1 MSYIFTAGLRY
12 GLAAVAA
19 LFCLSVSATD
29 AEVKKPTAKAVI
41 QIWLAGGISQLD
53 TFDPKPNAGQ
63 DYCGP
68 YNKPIPTNVEG
79 IQISQM
85 LPLLA
90 RQADKYAILR
100 GMTHNNG
107 GHETAAYLVQTGRKP
122 VEGLIFPG
130 VSAVVAYF
138 KGYNGG
144 YTGML
149 PPSIIIT
156 SPLGRFSETGFLGSR
171 YKSFATG
178 SDPAKQPFA
187 VEGIISERITI
198 ERQHDRRALLK
209 SLDTFAMEMNL
220 DPAVKAVDACQEQA
234 YAVILGDAGKAFD
247 LAEEKKELREKYGL
261 NKFGQS
267 CLVAR
272 RLVERGVPFITINSP
287 GWDTHKDH
295 FQEMYKKLPELDK
308 GLAALLQDLAD
319 RNLLDSTIVW
329 VTGEFGHTPKI
340 LFESPWNGGRS
351 HYGKAFSSLVA
362 GGGFRG
368 GKVVGKTDER
378 GETVVERPIYPWDLT
393 ASIYMLLGIDLNSQL
408 PHPDGRSIAVS
419 PLQNKEIPEK
429 ETGGILK
436 EIMPD
441 GVKQEVIKIKSE

>member
-1 MSYIFTAGLRY
+1 MNYIFT
-12 GLAAVAA
+12 AVAA
-19 LFCLSVSATD
+19 LFCLNLAAVDT
-29 AEVKKPTAKAVI
+29 EVKKPTAKAVI
-41 QIWLAGGISQLD
+41 QIWLAGGLSQLD

-90 RQADKYAILR
+90 KQADKYVILR
-100 GMTHNNG
+100 GMTHNNN

-122 VEGLIFPG
+122 VEGLMFPG
-130 VSAVVAYF
+130 AGAVISYF

-149 PPSIIIT
+149 PPNITIT

-178 SDPAKQPFA
+178 GDPTKQPFA
-187 VEGIISERITI
+187 VEGIVSEKITL

-209 SLDTFAMEMNL
+209 SLDTFGQEMSE
-220 DPAVKAVDACQEQA
+220 DPAVKAIDACQEQA

-247 LAEEKKELREKYGL
+247 LSEEKKELREKYGL

-272 RLVERGVPFITINSP
+272 RLAERGVPFITINVP

-295 FQEMYKKLPELDK
+295 FKEMYKKLPELDK
-308 GLAALLQDLAD
+308 GLATLLQDLSD

-329 VTGEFGHTPKI
+329 VTGEFGHTPKVQY
-340 LFESPWNGGRS
+340 ESPWNGGRG
-351 HYGKAFSSLVA
+351 HYGKAFSALVA

-378 GETVVERPIYPWDLT
+378 GETVVERPIYPWDLIG
-393 ASIYMLLGIDLNSQL
+393 SIYVLLGIDLNSQL

-419 PLQNKEIPEK
+419 PLNTKEIPEK

-441 GVKQEVIKIKSE
+441 GVK

>member
-1 MSYIFTAGLRY
+1 MNYIFT
-12 GLAAVAA
+12 AVAA
-19 LFCLSVSATD
+19 LFCLNLAAVDT
-29 AEVKKPTAKAVI
+29 EVKKPTAKAVI
-41 QIWLAGGISQLD
+41 QIWLAGGLSQLD

-90 RQADKYAILR
+90 KQADKYVILR
-100 GMTHNNG
+100 GMTHNNN
-107 GHETAAYLVQTGRKP
+107 GHETAACLVQTGRKP
-122 VEGLIFPG
+122 AEGLMFPG
-130 VSAVVAYF
+130 AGAVVSYF

-149 PPSIIIT
+149 PPNITIT

-178 SDPAKQPFA
+178 GDPTKQPFA
-187 VEGIISERITI
+187 VEGIVSEKITL

-209 SLDTFAMEMNL
+209 SLDTFAVEMSQ
-220 DPAVKAVDACQEQA
+220 DPAVKTVDACQEQA

-247 LAEEKKELREKYGL
+247 LSEENKELREKYGL

-272 RLVERGVPFITINSP
+272 RLVERGVPFITINVP

-295 FQEMYKKLPELDK
+295 FKEMYKKLPELDK

-329 VTGEFGHTPKI
+329 VTGEFGHTPKVQY
-340 LFESPWNGGRS
+340 ESPWNGGRG
-351 HYGKAFSSLVA
+351 HYGKAFSALVA

-368 GKVVGKTDER
+368 GKVVGKTDEH
-378 GETVVERPIYPWDLT
+378 GETVVERPIYPWDLVG
-393 ASIYMLLGIDLNSQL
+393 SIYVLLGIDLNSQL

-419 PLQNKEIPEK
+419 PLNTKEIPEK
-429 ETGGILK
+429 ETGSILK

-441 GVKQEVIKIKSE
+441 GVK

>member
-1 MSYIFTAGLRY
+1 MNYIFT
-12 GLAAVAA
+12 AVAA
-19 LFCLSVSATD
+19 LFCLNLAAVDT
-29 AEVKKPTAKAVI
+29 EVKKPTAKAVI
-41 QIWLAGGISQLD
+41 QIWLAGGLSQLD

-90 RQADKYAILR
+90 KQADKYVILR
-100 GMTHNNG
+100 GMTHNNN
-107 GHETAAYLVQTGRKP
+107 GHETAACLVQTGRKP
-122 VEGLIFPG
+122 AEGLMFPG
-130 VSAVVAYF
+130 AGAVVSYF

-149 PPSIIIT
+149 PPNITIT

-178 SDPAKQPFA
+178 GDPTKQPFA
-187 VEGIISERITI
+187 VEGIVSEKITL

-209 SLDTFAMEMNL
+209 SLDTFAVEMSQ
-220 DPAVKAVDACQEQA
+220 DPAVKTVDACQEQA

-247 LAEEKKELREKYGL
+247 LSEENKELREKYGL

-272 RLVERGVPFITINSP
+272 RLVERGVPFITINVP

-295 FQEMYKKLPELDK
+295 FKEMYKKLPELDK

-319 RNLLDSTIVW
+319 RNLLGSTIVW
-329 VTGEFGHTPKI
+329 VTGEFGHTPKVQY
-340 LFESPWNGGRS
+340 ESPWNGGRG
-351 HYGKAFSSLVA
+351 HYGKAFSALVA

-368 GKVVGKTDER
+368 GKVVGKTDEH
-378 GETVVERPIYPWDLT
+378 GETVVERPIYPWDLVG
-393 ASIYMLLGIDLNSQL
+393 SIYVLLGIDLNSQL

-419 PLQNKEIPEK
+419 PLNTKEIPEK

-441 GVKQEVIKIKSE
+441 GVK

>member
-1 MSYIFTAGLRY
+1 MNYIFT
-12 GLAAVAA
+12 AVAA
-19 LFCLSVSATD
+19 LFCLNLAAVDT
-29 AEVKKPTAKAVI
+29 EVKKPTAKAVI
-41 QIWLAGGISQLD
+41 QIWLAGGLSQLD

-90 RQADKYAILR
+90 KQADKYVILR
-100 GMTHNNG
+100 GMTHNNN

-122 VEGLIFPG
+122 VEGLMFPG
-130 VSAVVAYF
+130 AGAVISYF

-149 PPSIIIT
+149 PPNITIT

-178 SDPAKQPFA
+178 GDPTKQPFA
-187 VEGIISERITI
+187 VEGIVSEKITL

-209 SLDTFAMEMNL
+209 SLDTFGQEMSE
-220 DPAVKAVDACQEQA
+220 DPAVKAIDACQEQA

-247 LAEEKKELREKYGL
+247 LSEEKKELREKYGL

-272 RLVERGVPFITINSP
+272 RLAERGVPFITINVP
-287 GWDTHKDH
+287 G
-295 FQEMYKKLPELDK
+295 
-308 GLAALLQDLAD
+308 
-319 RNLLDSTIVW
+319 
-329 VTGEFGHTPKI
+329 
-340 LFESPWNGGRS
+340 
-351 HYGKAFSSLVA
+351 
-362 GGGFRG
+362 
-368 GKVVGKTDER
+368 
-378 GETVVERPIYPWDLT
+378 
-393 ASIYMLLGIDLNSQL
+393 
-408 PHPDGRSIAVS
+408 
-419 PLQNKEIPEK
+419 
-429 ETGGILK
+429 
-436 EIMPD
+436 
-441 GVKQEVIKIKSE
+441 

>member
-1 MSYIFTAGLRY
+1 MNYIFT
-12 GLAAVAA
+12 AVAA
-19 LFCLSVSATD
+19 LFCLNLAAVDT
-29 AEVKKPTAKAVI
+29 EVKKPTAKAVI
-41 QIWLAGGISQLD
+41 QIWLAGGLSQLD

-90 RQADKYAILR
+90 KQADKYVILR
-100 GMTHNNG
+100 GMTHNNN
-107 GHETAAYLVQTGRKP
+107 GHETAACLVQTGRKP
-122 VEGLIFPG
+122 AEGLMFPG
-130 VSAVVAYF
+130 AGAVVSYF

-149 PPSIIIT
+149 PPNITIT

-178 SDPAKQPFA
+178 ADPTKQPFA
-187 VEGIISERITI
+187 VEGIVSEKITL

-209 SLDTFAMEMNL
+209 SLDTFAVEMSQ
-220 DPAVKAVDACQEQA
+220 DQAVKTVDACQEQA

-247 LAEEKKELREKYGL
+247 LSEENKELREKYGL

-272 RLVERGVPFITINSP
+272 RLVERGVPFITINVP

-295 FQEMYKKLPELDK
+295 FKEMYKKLPELDK

-319 RNLLDSTIVW
+319 RNLLGSTIVW
-329 VTGEFGHTPKI
+329 VTGEFGHTPKVQY
-340 LFESPWNGGRS
+340 ESPWNGGRG
-351 HYGKAFSSLVA
+351 HYGKAFSALVA

-368 GKVVGKTDER
+368 GKVVGKTDEH
-378 GETVVERPIYPWDLT
+378 GETVVERPIYPWDLVG
-393 ASIYMLLGIDLNSQL
+393 SIYVLLGIDLNSQL

-419 PLQNKEIPEK
+419 PLNTKEIPEK

-441 GVKQEVIKIKSE
+441 GVK

>member
-1 MSYIFTAGLRY
+1 MDVLKLINTGFLMNYIFTTGLR
-12 GLAAVAA
+12 AAAAA
-19 LFCLSVSATD
+19 LFCLGVSAAG
-29 AEVKKPTAKAVI
+29 AEEKKPPAKAVI
-41 QIWLAGGISQLD
+41 QIWLAGGLSQLD

-90 RQADKYAILR
+90 KQADKYVILR
-100 GMTHNNG
+100 GITHNNN
-107 GHETAAYLVQTGRKP
+107 GHETAACLVQTGRKP
-122 VEGLIFPG
+122 VEGLMFPG
-130 VSAVVAYF
+130 VSSVISYF
-138 KGYNGG
+138 KGCNGG

-149 PPSIIIT
+149 PPNIIIT
-156 SPLGRFSETGFLGSR
+156 APLGRFSEAGFLGSR

-178 SDPAKQPFA
+178 SDPSKQPFA
-187 VEGIISERITI
+187 VEGIISEKITL
-198 ERQHDRRALLK
+198 ERQHDRRELLK
-209 SLDTFAMEMNL
+209 SLDTFGREMNQ
-220 DPAVKAVDACQEQA
+220 DPAVKAIDACQEQA

-272 RLVERGVPFITINSP
+272 RLVERGVPFITINVP

-295 FQEMYKKLPELDK
+295 FQEMSRKLPELDK

-319 RNLLDSTIVW
+319 RKLLDSTIVW

-340 LFESPWNGGRS
+340 QMESPWNGGRG
-351 HYGKAFSSLVA
+351 HYGKAFSSLIA

-378 GETVVERPIYPWDLT
+378 GENVVERPIYPWDLT
-393 ASIYMLLGIDLNSQL
+393 GSIYILMGIDLNSQM

-419 PLQNKEIPEK
+419 PLPGKEIPEK

-436 EIMPD
+436 EVMPD
-441 GVKQEVIKIKSE
+441 GAK